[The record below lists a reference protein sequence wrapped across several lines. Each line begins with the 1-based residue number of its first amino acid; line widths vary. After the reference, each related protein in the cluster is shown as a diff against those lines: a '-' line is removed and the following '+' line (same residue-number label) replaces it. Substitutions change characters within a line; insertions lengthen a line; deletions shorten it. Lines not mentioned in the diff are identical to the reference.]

1 MESSFARST
10 ARAGAGLLTAA
21 LAVSP
26 AWAQTTPTPRWELEG
41 FAGLSLFELPSGGT
55 VALPPAGSPLPTS
68 GPTNPSRRVP
78 TWFLGD
84 GAGLLNGVNAEFGVA
99 GRITPLDGALA
110 SLGLSGANAPAFG
123 LRLRRRLST
132 RLDVEISADLLPGS
146 RELSAELVDAVE
158 VARASFQSAF
168 TGLLTSGPFTA
179 VAVTATASMAN
190 QSSRELA
197 TTAALRWSP
206 SSGRIGPYLTL
217 GGGLVHQ
224 IGDLPSVTLTGN
236 YRFQILGTVPINETD
251 TLRLRYEQGSALVG
265 LAGAGVRGT
274 LSDRLGW
281 TLDGRVLLGPQTL
294 TLRLDSGAT
303 VTTGTPAGFIE
314 SFTTPAIQFS
324 NNTST
329 GRESSL
335 SGPPLAGFK
344 AFSTSGLQ
352 TRFIITAGLV
362 MKF

>member
-1 MESSFARST
+1 MGRSFARSA
-10 ARAGAGLLTAA
+10 ARVGAGLLTAA
-21 LAVSP
+21 LVGSS

-55 VALPPAGSPLPTS
+55 AALPPAGSPLPTS
-68 GPTNPSRRVP
+68 GPISPSRRVP

-99 GRITPLDGALA
+99 ARITPLDGALA

-146 RELSAELVDAVE
+146 RELSPALTEAVE
-158 VARASFQSAF
+158 ATRASFETAF
-168 TGLLTSGPFTA
+168 TGLLSSGPFTA

-206 SSGRIGPYLTL
+206 SSGRFRPYVAL

-224 IGDLPSVTLTGN
+224 IGGLPSVTLIGN

-251 TLRLRYEQGSALVG
+251 TLHLRYEQGSALVG
-265 LAGAGVRGT
+265 LVGAGVRGT
-274 LSDRLGW
+274 LSERVGW
-281 TLDGRVLLGPQTL
+281 TLGGRVLLGPQTL
-294 TLRLDSGAT
+294 TLRLDSEPT
-303 VTTGTPAGFIE
+303 VATGTPAGFVE

-324 NNTST
+324 NSAST

-335 SGPPLAGFK
+335 SGAPLTGFE

-352 TRFIITAGLV
+352 TRLIITAGLV